1 MAQHLTLQL
10 AIVPE
15 LTYVGA
21 VPPGSPVY
29 IPISLLACDILRRC
43 STGLTAQGRAAIV
56 IAEAGGLLPTF
67 RSLTCVR

>member
-21 VPPGSPVY
+21 VPPGSTVY
-29 IPISLLACDILRRC
+29 ISVSVFACDILRMY
-43 STGLTAQGRAAIV
+43 STGLTAQGRAAIA